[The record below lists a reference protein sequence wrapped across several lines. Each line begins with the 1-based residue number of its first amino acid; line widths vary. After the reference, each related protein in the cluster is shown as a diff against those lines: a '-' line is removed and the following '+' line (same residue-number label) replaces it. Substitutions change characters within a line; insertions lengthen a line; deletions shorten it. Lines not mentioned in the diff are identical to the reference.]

1 MTYLEACRLFPGTAM
16 LIVAVPWPLKMTA
29 KNYFRRVKQKFDGE
43 IVILTDTLGSVE
55 VWEI

>member
-1 MTYLEACRLFPGTAM
+1 M

-43 IVILTDTLGSVE
+43 IVILTDTLGSVD